1 MYAVSALEQMADQRI
16 CRGLVHGIGF
26 YGRYVVEP
34 GSLRSAG
41 DVDGAR
47 PRRPGTVGGVESGGY
62 DDDADALPRIEI
74 LADADRPGGFVLL
87 LDRVRQSYV
96 DLDDPTYLE
105 FEYMRWMAHAIDLLP
120 AGALTVT
127 HVGGGAGTMARY
139 VAVQRPGSSQI
150 TLEPDEE
157 LTALV
162 RAQLPFPRGGRLRI
176 RAVRGRPGLAEL
188 GDNSADCLVLDAF
201 AGARVP
207 ADLTTV
213 ECAQQFARV
222 LRRAGMLLANVGDG
236 SGLAYTK
243 RMVAGLQTVLPELA
257 VITDKTVLSG
267 RRFGNVVVV
276 ASAVPLPI
284 DELKWALAREPFPVQ
299 CRTGSELA
307 GWLGAPRP
315 FTDDDASRSPAPPH
329 DSWRVAPE

>member
-1 MYAVSALEQMADQRI
+1 M
-16 CRGLVHGIGF
+16 
-26 YGRYVVEP
+26 
-34 GSLRSAG
+34 
-41 DVDGAR
+41 
-47 PRRPGTVGGVESGGY
+47 RRRWEHASTVGGVGSGGY
-62 DDDADALPRIEI
+62 DEDTELLPRIEI

-96 DLDDPTYLE
+96 DLDDPTYLD
-105 FEYMRWMAHAIDLLP
+105 FEYMRWMAHAVDLLP

-139 VAVQRPGSSQI
+139 VAAQRPGSSQI

-162 RAQLPFPRGGRLRI
+162 RSHLPFPRGGRLRI
-176 RAVRGRPGLAEL
+176 RAVPGRPGLAEL
-188 GDNSADCLVLDAF
+188 GDASADCLVLDAF

-213 ECAQQFARV
+213 ECAEQFARV
-222 LRRAGMLLANVGDG
+222 LRPAGVLLANVGDG

-243 RMVAGLQTVLPELA
+243 RVVAGLQTVLPHAA
-257 VITDKTVLSG
+257 VITDKTVFGG
-267 RRFGNVVVV
+267 RRFGNVVVA
-276 ASAVPLPI
+276 ASAAPLPV

-299 CRTGSELA
+299 CLTGSELA

-315 FTDDDASRSPAPPH
+315 FTDVDASRSPAPPN
-329 DSWRVAPE
+329 DSWRVATD